1 MANSVLPAVG
11 LRANVVQAAHAAMI
25 ASAGADYTPNGKT
38 VNGFDG
44 SGFLSYVLQRVF
56 PAYKHLDTAIS
67 NMVKQSTFVH
77 SKLMREK
84 EEDALASIQV
94 HE

>member
-11 LRANVVQAAHAAMI
+11 LRAKVVQAAHAAMI

-44 SGFLSYVLQRVF
+44 SGFVSYVLQQVF
-56 PAYKHLDTAIS
+56 PAYKHLDTAHIAS
-67 NMVKQSTFVH
+67 SDQFYKVKAYRPEGNAVFVLRR
-77 SKLMREK
+77 KVR
-84 EEDALASIQV
+84 
-94 HE
+94 